1 MTVDILFPFYGDVDL
16 MKLAVQ
22 SVRQQTNRD
31 WRMIVMDD
39 GYPDDSI
46 PGWFAS
52 LEDDRI
58 TYERNKTNLGANGN
72 YRKCLTRVE
81 NDLVVVMGADDIMMP
96 NYIDWFVERAEQYPE
111 AAIFQ
116 PGVFVIDQNG
126 APSNTLVERV
136 KTVYRP
142 KGSGVRLLT
151 GEDLAT
157 SILRG
162 DWLYFPS
169 LGWRAE
175 TITGIG
181 FREGYDVVQDVAL
194 VMDVAFSG
202 RSLLLDDVAAF
213 LYRRHSGSDSSWRA
227 LEGTRFSEE
236 RRFFAN
242 MAQEMDERGWKR
254 AARAARLHVSSRLH
268 AGALLPK
275 AALVKKW
282 QGVRNLGE
290 HIVK

>member
-136 KTVYRP
+136 KAVYRP
-142 KGSGVRLLT
+142 KGSGLRLLT
-151 GEDLAT
+151 GEELAT